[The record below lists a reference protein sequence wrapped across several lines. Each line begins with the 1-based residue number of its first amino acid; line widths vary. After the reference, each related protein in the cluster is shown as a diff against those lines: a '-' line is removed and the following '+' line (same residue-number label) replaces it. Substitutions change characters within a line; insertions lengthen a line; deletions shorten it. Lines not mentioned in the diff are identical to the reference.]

1 MSVSFLYIWLHRED
15 DRDCGGLRSLRSLR
29 TLPTFPAW
37 SRPLVS
43 VGPLPLP
50 VSAGGHASAI
60 PTILPLENIV

>member
-37 SRPLVS
+37 SSTTCLRRAPPATRVRGWTRLRNPYHPPS
-43 VGPLPLP
+43 
-50 VSAGGHASAI
+50 
-60 PTILPLENIV
+60 